1 MTARQLALSVLL
13 RCEKSGSYSNL
24 TLDSALKSNPLKD
37 SDRSLAACLDFGV
50 ISRKITL
57 DHYISA
63 FSSIKLSKLEST
75 VLCVLRM
82 GVFQL
87 LFLDRIPDH
96 ATVNESV
103 SLAPKRARGFVNAVL
118 RQIIREKNTV
128 ELPKDPIERLS
139 VEFSVPTELCRRICN
154 RYGETLAK
162 TVLASFNEV
171 PPLTLRVNTLKTDR
185 EALMRLFEENG
196 IKAELGKI
204 SPFAIHVN
212 GESPVSLPGFEDR
225 LFFVQDEASQ
235 LCCAATGVFSGA
247 SFIDCCSAPG
257 SKSFGAAMLMENT
270 GRIVSCDLHANK
282 LSLIRSG
289 ASALGID
296 IIETLEADGR
306 VFRPEFES
314 AFDSV
319 LCDVPC
325 SGFGVIAKKPEIR
338 YKSLSESDRLPEIQ
352 LAILENCCRYVKDG
366 GVLVYSTCT
375 ILKEENED
383 IVAQFSER
391 HPEFIP
397 EEFELG
403 VKKYGS
409 SVSLVPGKDTCDGFF
424 IARFRKNTKL

>member
-13 RCEKSGSYSNL
+13 RCEKSGGYSNL

-37 SDRSLAACLDFGV
+37 SDRALATRLVFGV

-57 DHYISA
+57 DYYISA

-82 GVFQL
+82 GTFQL

-103 SLAPKRARGFVNAVL
+103 SLVPKRAKGFVNAIL
-118 RQIIREKNTV
+118 RQIIREKDKLK
-128 ELPKDPIERLS
+128 LPDDPIESLS
-139 VEFSVPTELCRRICN
+139 VEFSVPTELCKRICQL
-154 RYGETLAK
+154 YGDETAR
-162 TVLASFNEV
+162 TVLSSYNDV

-185 EALMRLFEENG
+185 DTLLRLFNDNNIE
-196 IKAELGKI
+196 AESGTL
-204 SPFAIHVN
+204 SPFAISVN
-212 GESPVSLPGFEDR
+212 GESPVSLPGFDER

-235 LCCAATGVFSGA
+235 ICTAATGVFPGA

-257 SKSFGAAMLMENT
+257 SKSFGAAMLMENK
-270 GRIVSCDLHANK
+270 GKIVSCDLHANK
-282 LSLIRSG
+282 LSLIKSG
-289 ASALGID
+289 GSSLGID

-306 VFRPEFES
+306 IFRPEFEN

-338 YKSLSESDRLPEIQ
+338 YKSLEESDRLPEIQ
-352 LAILENCCRYVKDG
+352 LAILENCCRYVKSG

-375 ILKEENED
+375 IFKEENENV
-383 IVAQFSER
+383 ITRFMQN

-397 EEFELG
+397 EKFKFSGKE
-403 VKKYGS
+403 YGP
-409 SVSLVPGKDTCDGFF
+409 SVSFIPGKDSCDGFF
-424 IARFRKNTKL
+424 IARFRKSE